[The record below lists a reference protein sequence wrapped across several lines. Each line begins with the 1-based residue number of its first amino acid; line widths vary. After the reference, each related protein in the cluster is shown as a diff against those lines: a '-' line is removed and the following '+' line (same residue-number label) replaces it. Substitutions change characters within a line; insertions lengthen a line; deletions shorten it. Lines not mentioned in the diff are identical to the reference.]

1 MIKTIVVLHQ
11 KIWCQQSGKEKI
23 IYGRGSP
30 EMNYT
35 PTIAEDNKQKMFED
49 ALPTTMYQAGYS
61 EIYGLNPDKNFHF
74 Y

>member
-35 PTIAEDNKQKMFED
+35 PTIAEDNKQKMFEEPFLLRCIKRATAKSMD
-49 ALPTTMYQAGYS
+49 
-61 EIYGLNPDKNFHF
+61 
-74 Y
+74 